1 MMLHPLLTA
10 LVKLL
15 SRRHKSRRLD
25 LHLLDSAVLGKEMAF
40 SSLSPPVVAEA
51 RRTEPHVVYML
62 HGLGD
67 DHRALDR
74 HGISDRLHDAMT
86 DGGIPPVHLVMPHGE
101 RGFWI
106 DWHDGTRLYE
116 SYFLNEVIPEAEHI
130 LGLEIPKERR
140 HLMGVSMGGI
150 GALQI
155 GLRRPDLFSSISS
168 ISGPVLDEKQA
179 VKHVKSSFAR
189 WFVDLNRIFG
199 DCTDREFMES
209 HNPFAMVR
217 RKKNDPHQRIFLAA
231 GRKEKE
237 FFMGTSAG
245 YHEFLDKNDVAH
257 RWEIFEGGH
266 GWKFWAPVIERA
278 ISYAAS
284 HQRQDPQGEHPYE

>member
-10 LVKLL
+10 LGKLFI
-15 SRRHKSRRLD
+15 RRHMSRRLD
-25 LHLLDSAVLGKEMAF
+25 LHLIDSAALGKEMAF
-40 SSLSPPVVAEA
+40 SSLSPPVVAE
-51 RRTEPHVVYML
+51 TEFTDPHVFYML

-86 DGGIPPVHLVMPHGE
+86 DGGIPPVYLVMPQGD

-116 SYFLNEVIPEAEHI
+116 SYVVDEVIPRAEQI
-130 LGLEIPKERR
+130 LGLEIPPERR
-140 HLMGVSMGGI
+140 HVMGVSMGGI
-150 GALQI
+150 GALQM
-155 GLRRPDLFSSISS
+155 GLRRPDLFSSVSS

-179 VKHVKSSFAR
+179 IEHVKSSFAQ
-189 WFVDLNRIFG
+189 WFVNLNRIFG
-199 DCTDREFMES
+199 DCTDQEFMES
-209 HNPFAMVR
+209 HNPFAIVR
-217 RKKNDPHQRIFLAA
+217 RKKNDQHQRIFLTA

-237 FFMGTSAG
+237 FFRETSTG
-245 YHEFLDKNDVAH
+245 YHKFLDENNVAH

-266 GWKFWAPVIERA
+266 GWRFWAPVIERA
-278 ISYAAS
+278 ISYATS
-284 HQRQDPQGEHPYE
+284 HQRQDP